1 MHVNKHVRTCEGV
14 RVFACECAPQADG
27 GRAVRVNVECAQCG
41 QEAPGHGDGT
51 VCQGTRSRGAVD
63 GRVSGQGADRDREEQ
78 WGGWGSARLR
88 PGLS

>member
-14 RVFACECAPQADG
+14 RVFACECAPRADG
-27 GRAVRVNVECAQCG
+27 GRAVRVNVECAQRG
-41 QEAPGHGDGT
+41 QEAPGPWGRDRLPGHEE
-51 VCQGTRSRGAVD
+51 SWAVD